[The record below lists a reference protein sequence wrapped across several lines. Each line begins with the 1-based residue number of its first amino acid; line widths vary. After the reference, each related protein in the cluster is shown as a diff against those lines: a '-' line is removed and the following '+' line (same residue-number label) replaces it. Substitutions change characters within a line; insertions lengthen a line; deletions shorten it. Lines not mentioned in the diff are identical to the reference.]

1 MRSLLCILLIIL
13 SNIYSLIFLIKYSYL
28 KKYASKDKQV
38 QYSYKS
44 LQKLTRALLFCAG
57 IKLNVKGKENIP
69 KNQTVL
75 FVANHKSY
83 FDIPI
88 LVSIIDIPM
97 AFIGKIQLK
106 KTPVISFWMKKI
118 NCIFM
123 DRDDIRQSLKSINEG
138 IEQIKNGQS
147 LLIFPEGTRIIE
159 EELGEFKKGS
169 LKLASKTNVLIIPIY
184 IENAHRILE
193 KQFPWVKSTKVNVN
207 VGSPVVIEELDEEN
221 KKNLAKYIKSKV
233 EELKI

>member
-1 MRSLLCILLIIL
+1 
-13 SNIYSLIFLIKYSYL
+13 
-28 KKYASKDKQV
+28 
-38 QYSYKS
+38 
-44 LQKLTRALLFCAG
+44 
-57 IKLNVKGKENIP
+57 
-69 KNQTVL
+69 
-75 FVANHKSY
+75 
-83 FDIPI
+83 
-88 LVSIIDIPM
+88 
-97 AFIGKIQLK
+97 
-106 KTPVISFWMKKI
+106 
-118 NCIFM
+118 M

-169 LKLASKTNVLIIPIY
+169 LKLASKTNVPIIPIY